1 MRIHILRSARNDLE
15 DGYDFYEDC
24 EEDIGEYFLR
34 SLETDIRSLE
44 TTGGTHQIVRGYF
57 RKYASRFPH
66 AIFYKVELDEVRI
79 HAVIDTRRDPAWIE
93 GQLETRSEMN

>member
-1 MRIHILRSARNDLE
+1 VL
-15 DGYDFYEDC
+15 
-24 EEDIGEYFLR
+24 
-34 SLETDIRSLE
+34 
-44 TTGGTHQIVRGYF
+44 GYF